1 MADDVKKPIGRVSI
15 VPRGPYDAN
24 LFYNRLDVVMYN
36 GNAYIAKKDAPVGTS
51 ITNTEYWM
59 EMASHGTPSDQQV
72 ADAVSVWALEN
83 IDTTSGYV
91 IDNTLK
97 IANFAADAK
106 AVGDLWDRF
115 ELERGNELDN
125 FNTQK
130 QQEIADFNAQKAEEF
145 ENLVLVQSTEPDEE
159 INKIWV
165 QPNNESSVVIP
176 EMSDIELMVANIFAP
191 AFDSIQ
197 GTYSIGD
204 YVTRNRILYKAI
216 VDIDQAGE
224 WDSTEWLAV
233 NFSDE
238 LKGLIRRI
246 SALEQSVF
254 PNP

>member
-36 GNAYIAKKDAPVGTS
+36 GNAYIAKKDAPVGTL
-51 ITNTEYWM
+51 IDNTEYWM
-59 EMASHGTPSDQQV
+59 EMASHGIPSDQQV

-97 IANFAADAK
+97 IENFAADAK

-130 QQEIADFNAQKAEEF
+130 EQEIEDFNTQKAEEF
-145 ENLVLVQSTEPDEE
+145 EKLVLVSNTEPDEE
-159 INKIWV
+159 LNKIWV
-165 QPNNESSVVIP
+165 KPNSDAVIIP
-176 EMSDIELMVANIFAP
+176 EMSDIELMVANVFAAP
-191 AFDSIQ
+191 FDGIQ
-197 GTYSIGD
+197 GTYSAGD
-204 YVTRNRILYKAI
+204 YVTRNRMLYKAI
-216 VDIDQAGE
+216 VDINEAGD
-224 WDSTEWLAV
+224 WDSSKWLAV

-238 LKGLIRRI
+238 IKGLIRRI
-246 SALEQSVF
+246 SALESSVF
-254 PNP
+254 SNP